1 MCAVC
6 GRLQATTAQRVELLS
21 NSAQRKAAIMIRVTV
36 DSIRVNLLSQNRMVM
51 LREVDNQRYLPIWI
65 DTPVAESIVL
75 ALQGQ
80 EPPRPM
86 THDLLRNVIQEL
98 GGSVEYIAITSLTD
112 QVFHAELAVQVRG
125 VRRQIDARPSD
136 AIALA
141 LRVDAPIYV
150 AEQVLDQAAMTL
162 DDEDEAEQD
171 QDEGDEFVDRARSL
185 EAQLP
190 TKSTPP
196 RPEPEEQDVNDE
208 SLSLFRDFINSL
220 EKRPPS
226 DEGN

>member
-1 MCAVC
+1 
-6 GRLQATTAQRVELLS
+6 
-21 NSAQRKAAIMIRVTV
+21 MIRVTV
-36 DSIRVNLLSQNRMVM
+36 DSIRVNLLSQQRMVM

-75 ALQGQ
+75 ALQGH

-98 GGSVEYIAITSLTD
+98 GGTLEYIAITQLTD
-112 QVFHAELAVQVRG
+112 QVFHAELAIEVRG
-125 VRRQIDARPSD
+125 VRRQIDSRPSD

-162 DDEDEAEQD
+162 DEEEEEEEDD
-171 QDEGDEFVDRARSL
+171 FVNRARSL
-185 EAQLP
+185 ESQLP
-190 TKSTPP
+190 SKGPAAP
-196 RPEPEEQDVNDE
+196 REETEEREVSDE

-220 EKRPPS
+220 ENKEPPEES
-226 DEGN
+226 KS